1 MGYNFFNVQKVKD
14 SYKVKIEQ
22 FLKSLG
28 PAIKNGEDITF
39 ADNDI
44 TYALRLQHDRIKE
57 KGLDINYELY
67 ERDTKP
73 APVFVGQNWSDAHYE
88 SAVCFKEI
96 GVKRSVIKDGKIIFK
111 DKHKA
116 VSYQT
121 ITDVKTGTHPDDES
135 YCCPSCGSVA
145 KISELVNGCPYCGIR
160 YKMDDLFPKVTGY
173 YFLDTVGMTGK
184 ESREGMLPFLTITPI
199 VLIIIYF
206 IAQSAEIF
214 MNGISTQKVVGMI
227 FSFFGI
233 GILGVIFGYI
243 LFSYSLMIK
252 MFSTA
257 VSESSKMGTAGSR
270 SKFEKRMKLLSPEFS
285 YEYFT
290 GKAVSLIKTAIFSKN
305 EENLLFYTGKPIDP
319 KFKDIIDL
327 NYSGALGIAGFD
339 EKEGITTVWTD
350 AFFDVLFAEED
361 KIKPKRQVFRAVFQR
376 RTDIPVNFNFSMTRI
391 MCPSCATSFDATK
404 VNICPS
410 CGCEYDIIEDD
421 WALVDLKIKK

>member
-14 SYKVKIEQ
+14 SFKVKIEQ

-57 KGLDINYELY
+57 KGLDIDYELY

-96 GVKRSVIKDGKIIFK
+96 GVKRSVTKDGQVIFK
-111 DKHKA
+111 DKRKT

-121 ITDVKTGTHPDDES
+121 ITDVKTGTHPDDEN

-160 YKMDDLFPKVTGY
+160 YKMDDLFPKVTSF
-173 YFLDTVGMTGK
+173 YFLDAVGMTGK

-206 IAQSAEIF
+206 IVQAGQLFIE
-214 MNGISTQKVVGMI
+214 GINIGKIVGMI
-227 FSFFGI
+227 FGA
-233 GILGVIFGYI
+233 LGVGIMGVIMGYI
-243 LFSYSLMIK
+243 LFSYSLMFK
-252 MFSTA
+252 LFSTA
-257 VSESSKMGTAGSR
+257 VNESSKIGTAGSR
-270 SKFEKRMKLLSPEFS
+270 NKFEKKMKALSPEFS
-285 YEYFT
+285 FEYFT
-290 GKAVSLIKTAIFSKN
+290 GKAVSLIKTTIFSKN
-305 EENLLFYTGKPIDP
+305 EEDLLFYTGKQIDP

-327 NYSGALGIAGFD
+327 NYGGALGIEGFE
-339 EKEGITTVWTD
+339 EKDGLTTVYTD
-350 AFFDVLFAEED
+350 VFFDVLYAGED
-361 KIKPKRQVFRAVFQR
+361 KIRKNREVYRAVFQR
-376 RTDIPVNFNFSMTRI
+376 RTDLPVNFNFSMTRI
-391 MCPSCATSFDATK
+391 MCPTCATSFDATK

-410 CGCEYDIIEDD
+410 CGHEYDIIEDD
-421 WALVDLKIKK
+421 WTLADLRIK